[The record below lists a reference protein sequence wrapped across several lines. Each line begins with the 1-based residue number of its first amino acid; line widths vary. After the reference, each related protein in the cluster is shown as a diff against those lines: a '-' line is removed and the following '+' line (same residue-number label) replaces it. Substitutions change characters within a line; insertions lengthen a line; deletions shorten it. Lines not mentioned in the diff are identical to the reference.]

1 MYVSRALRAAARWSL
16 LLGLVSV
23 LAPRLALAEE
33 LTGAAILEHPCGK
46 VSVEHMALIHDG
58 KIAEAVQLATPE
70 MQKEWAEMAAD
81 ERDMISEM
89 MKELSMSRED
99 YVAAIGSGGKLVI
112 EDSAATLTVSTEE
125 SSSQGTSHQTITQHL
140 VLAGDDCMVT
150 RGGGSDES

>member
-1 MYVSRALRAAARWSL
+1 MPEIRLRPAAFALSALTML
-16 LLGLVSV
+16 LA
-23 LAPRLALAEE
+23 LAPAPLRAEE

-46 VSVEHMALIHDG
+46 TSVEHMALIHDG
-58 KIAEAVQLATPE
+58 KIAESVQLATPE

-99 YVAAIGSGGKLVI
+99 YVAAIQTGGKLTI
-112 EDSAATLTVSTEE
+112 EGSAATLAVTSEE

-140 VLAGDDCMVT
+140 ALSGDECRVT
-150 RGGGSDES
+150 RGGGSDEE